1 MKPTRDQVNF
11 VLRRAMDSLVEKRQ
25 SHKSKLFKA
34 TQPDK
39 ALEAARAF
47 YEGEKANITL
57 LEHELKHRKEELKGK
72 LEKLLNIQAGDTSYY
87 GGYTEGVERVF
98 DAYRRVLD
106 GKITDEANKKYP
118 EQLYKDFELEVV
130 LSDSKE
136 LAKVLER
143 FIKKL

>member
-1 MKPTRDQVNF
+1 MKPSKEQVRF

-25 SHKSKLFKA
+25 SHKSKLSKQTDWTLYENA
-34 TQPDK
+34 K
-39 ALEAARAF
+39 KF
-47 YEGEKANITL
+47 YDGEKANITL

-72 LEKLLNIQAGDTSYY
+72 LEKMLGIQAGDTSYY

-98 DAYRRVLD
+98 DAYRRMID
-106 GKITDEANKKYP
+106 GKLTEETTKKYP
-118 EQLYKDFELEVV
+118 EQLYNDFELEVV

-136 LAKVLER
+136 LAKALDR